1 MMCEDTVRVEAEF
14 YEIRIKG
21 HLSDYRA
28 REFAGMS
35 IELQYN
41 GETVISGS
49 VVDQAALFG
58 LLIRIRDL
66 GMPLLSVGR
75 AENPRTLLS
84 MKKGETK

>member
-1 MMCEDTVRVEAEF
+1 MMSADTCRVESES

-21 HLSDYRA
+21 HLSNNRA
-28 REFAGMS
+28 REFGEMS
-35 IELQYN
+35 IELQPN

-66 GMPLLSVGR
+66 GMSLLSVRR
-75 AENPRTLLS
+75 AENPR
-84 MKKGETK
+84 